1 MTFAL
6 TLPIHRPNTFYN
18 ALDSFFDDIWVP
30 PPRRRKT
37 EPVDPIYNVIQS
49 KNGYDISIAAPGI
62 NKEDFKINVE
72 DDVLEVSYE
81 TKDEASTSVALSSFS
96 KVWRLPE
103 NADVENIVGTYEQG
117 ILTLNIPVPDT
128 ARVSREI
135 TIQ

>member
-49 KNGYDISIAAPGI
+49 KNGYDISIAAPGV

-81 TKDEASTSVALSSFS
+81 AKDEASTSVALSSFS

-117 ILTLNIPVPDT
+117 ILTLNVPVPDI